1 MNRRAFLSLAT
12 AALIAQG
19 PAFAGEKLFYKP
31 GLAEAAMDEGKTVL
45 LDFWAS
51 WCSTCAAQNR
61 ALDALRAANPAYDE
75 RILFVTVDWDE
86 YADAPIS
93 TDLGVPRRSTLV
105 MLKGREEIGRIVAGT
120 AEEDI
125 RALLDAGLAG
135 GA

>member
-105 MLKGREEIGRIVAGT
+105 MLKGREEIGRIVAST